1 MIKKIMYVKAKN
13 VEEAK
18 TKAQKKYGSSKFP
31 PVCANLRTGIYRV
44 AFV

>member
-1 MIKKIMYVKAKN
+1 MIKKIICVKADSL
-13 VEEAK
+13 EEARK
-18 TKAQKKYGSSKFP
+18 KAQKEYGSRYP